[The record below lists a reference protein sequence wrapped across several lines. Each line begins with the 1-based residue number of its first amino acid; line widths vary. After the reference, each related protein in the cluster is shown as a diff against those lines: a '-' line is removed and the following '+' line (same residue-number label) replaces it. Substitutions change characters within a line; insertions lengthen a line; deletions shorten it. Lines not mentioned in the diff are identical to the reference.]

1 MAEASLLSQ
10 KAALLEQDNFKTML
24 TLQKEE
30 SQSQAQESTLERD
43 QHLKELQLNHE
54 ERKSTTM
61 LLQKMVERLCP
72 EEDPTERF
80 GTRKQ
85 KLDEL
90 RAVLGEELY
99 ATKLNQLK
107 EEFVKRAAL

>member
-1 MAEASLLSQ
+1 
-10 KAALLEQDNFKTML
+10 
-24 TLQKEE
+24 
-30 SQSQAQESTLERD
+30 LERD

-54 ERKSTTM
+54 EQKTTTM

-72 EEDPTERF
+72 EDDP
-80 GTRKQ
+80 
-85 KLDEL
+85 
-90 RAVLGEELY
+90 